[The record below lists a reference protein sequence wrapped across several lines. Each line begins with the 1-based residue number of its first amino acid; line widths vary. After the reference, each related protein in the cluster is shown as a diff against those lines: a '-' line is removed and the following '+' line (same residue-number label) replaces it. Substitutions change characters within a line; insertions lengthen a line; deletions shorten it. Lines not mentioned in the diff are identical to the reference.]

1 MDIMSSG
8 LLTAVPW
15 LIATFAGILVGGW
28 LVDYL
33 IKKGYNSQKVYRTI
47 IVVGLCLGF
56 VFLGSIFT
64 NSVVV
69 AMICISI
76 GLAGISATAPIG
88 WSISAE
94 IAPAGSISLLS
105 SIVNLANN
113 LFGGIIATAL
123 TGYLLDKTGSF
134 NLSFI
139 VAGIVLFLGLI
150 FYIYVFG
157 DIKQIKIPKKQHI
170 K

>member
-1 MDIMSSG
+1 M
-8 LLTAVPW
+8 LRV
-15 LIATFAGILVGGW
+15 
-28 LVDYL
+28 
-33 IKKGYNSQKVYRTI
+33 
-47 IVVGLCLGF
+47 C
-56 VFLGSIFT
+56 FLGSIFT

-139 VAGIVLFLGLI
+139 VAGIVLLLGLI
-150 FYIYVFG
+150 FYIYVLG
-157 DIKQIKIPKKQHI
+157 DIKQIKIPKKQST